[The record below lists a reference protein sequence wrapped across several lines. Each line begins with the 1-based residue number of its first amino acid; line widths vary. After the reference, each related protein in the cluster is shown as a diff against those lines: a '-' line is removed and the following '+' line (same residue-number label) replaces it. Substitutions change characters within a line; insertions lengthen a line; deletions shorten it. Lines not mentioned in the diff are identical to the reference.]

1 MKKIIIPIVAL
12 FGLLS
17 TSKAQFDISNLSLG
31 VGLAPSYYFAVGE
44 VMVVSPLIKAQYE
57 GENEDFYGLDVTLP
71 KYSVS
76 GTDENGIAFEESI
89 SYVNLNAHYGKYFV
103 GDADESFALYG
114 RAGVGLTMYSYTVK
128 NASINLEDSDGDY
141 TINLAVGSTLG
152 LTDNI
157 KIFAEPVWIFGA
169 GTYNSQSGYSGA
181 NGIGSVSLNIGAR
194 YRFN

>member
-44 VMVVSPLIKAQYE
+44 VMVVSPLIKGQYE
-57 GENEDFYGLDVTLP
+57 GENEDFYGLDFSRP
-71 KYSVS
+71 KFSTTQ
-76 GTDENGIAFEESI
+76 TDGNGLTWEESI
-89 SYVNLNAHYGKYFV
+89 TYLNFNAHYGKYLI
-103 GDADESFALYG
+103 GDADESFNVYG
-114 RAGVGLTMYSYTVK
+114 RGGVGYTMYSIT
-128 NASINLEDSDGDY
+128 SDNGTADESDDDF
-141 TINLAVGSTLG
+141 TINLGVGANIG

-157 KIFAEPVWIFGA
+157 KLFAEPVWIFAA
-169 GTYNSQSGYSGA
+169 GTYNSRSGSTATYGLG
-181 NGIGSVSLNIGAR
+181 NVSLNIGAK